1 MKLFSRNF
9 VIREPL
15 LVTILFVLT
24 LVLFA
29 FTRAYSRAYDL
40 RRYRLAQEWSF
51 RGFSDLQANRP
62 VPAVEEFRTALLYDP
77 QSWDYRS
84 NLAIALLRAGH
95 VRQAQEYFRTLWQA
109 RPQDGAINLQL
120 ARLAAGENNSRDAER
135 YFNGAIFGEWPETAA
150 GDRRNAL
157 FEFVDYYLRRQDF
170 RKAES
175 QLLSLSASLPEDPEL
190 QHRVASLFLSVGDA
204 QRSLEFNQKTL
215 RHEPNNPS
223 ALHGAGASAYKL
235 GDFSQAQ
242 VYLSHALHQNPSDE
256 EARGLLDITQQA
268 LLLDSTA
275 HGISNTERAR
285 RVLNSF
291 QIATLR
297 LANCPASEESSS
309 ARIVALRQHAA
320 QLQPTARMPGIL
332 TRAESAE
339 ALLDFSFQVEQ
350 QTQSL
355 CGLPSVED
363 QALLALAG
371 RHIDQAR

>member
-29 FTRAYSRAYDL
+29 FTRTYSRAYDL
-40 RRYRLAQEWSF
+40 RRYRLAQEWFS
-51 RGFSDLQANRP
+51 RGFSDLEANRP
-62 VPAVEEFRTALLYDP
+62 APAVDEFRTALLYDP
-77 QSWDYRS
+77 QSWEYRS

-95 VRQAQEYFRTLWQA
+95 VHQAQEYFRTLWQA
-109 RPQDGAINLQL
+109 RPEDGAINLQL

-135 YFNGAIFGEWPETAA
+135 FFNGAIFGEWPENAA

-175 QLLSLSASLPEDPEL
+175 QLLSLSASLPEEPDL
-190 QHRVASLFLSVGDA
+190 QRRVANLFLRVGDA
-204 QRSLEFNQKTL
+204 QRALEFNQKAL
-215 RHEPNNPS
+215 RHEPNNS
-223 ALHGAGASAYKL
+223 LALHGAGAAAYKL
-235 GDFSQAQ
+235 DDFSQAQ
-242 VYLSHALHQNPSDE
+242 VYLSHALHQDPSDL
-256 EARGLLDITQQA
+256 EAQRLLDITQQA
-268 LLLDSTA
+268 LLLDSSA

-297 LANCPASEESSS
+297 LANCPASEESSI
-309 ARIVALRQHAA
+309 AHIAALRQQAA
-320 QLQPTARMPGIL
+320 QLQPTARMPGVQNS
-332 TRAESAE
+332 AESAE

-350 QTQSL
+350 QSQSL
-355 CGLPSVED
+355 CGLPSVGD
-363 QALLALAG
+363 QALLALAS
-371 RHIDQAR
+371 RHFDQAR